1 MTMMLTSNT
10 LDSDPPSTTSAHV
23 FLHLSSWQDQVASD
37 DNDGGGEDGVL
48 LEMVIWR
55 KKVQIFM
62 IKILGGSSDDN
73 LARFFQ
79 TAWV

>member
-1 MTMMLTSNT
+1 MFTSNT

-48 LEMVIWR
+48 LEMSKFSW
-55 KKVQIFM
+55 
-62 IKILGGSSDDN
+62 S
-73 LARFFQ
+73 RF
-79 TAWV
+79 